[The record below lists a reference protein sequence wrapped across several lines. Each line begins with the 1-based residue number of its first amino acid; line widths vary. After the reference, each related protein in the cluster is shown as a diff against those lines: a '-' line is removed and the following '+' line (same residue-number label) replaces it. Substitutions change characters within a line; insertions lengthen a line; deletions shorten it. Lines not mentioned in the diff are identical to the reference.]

1 MSLEL
6 MDYREQLV
14 CLAHAIRNVIGVD
27 VIIVDQWLTQIV
39 NTFQYSKEPQDIR
52 VNSVV
57 GNIIVTGKALVA
69 EKRSDSR
76 ACLSCPG
83 YSTCE
88 LDSVVG
94 VPLMTKN
101 GCAGALLLSFGTKNA
116 SLLKNHASAAMDF
129 LTNVGELIVHSME
142 ANELSSL
149 LEQARQNTAQLLE
162 KVSDGIVIVN
172 EDRTVRFANEKF
184 CAWFDFRPEKL
195 QGQNLEQAL
204 LPFHLNADER
214 LRIGTSL
221 AARDGHAV
229 RLASCDVVSGL
240 DSGSARMYLFR
251 KQDVSRML
259 ETKRELADGKN
270 LCTAWGT
277 SAQMRSA
284 HAAAMMATRN
294 NLPVLIEGRCK
305 VQNYELVRQL
315 SRYGA
320 DEQMA
325 PVILDC
331 GVESAA
337 LDSILFG
344 DAGGT
349 SPLLWPGCRGAL
361 CLVQINHMPYYLQKK
376 LYTFLVSQA
385 VRDAGGN
392 KLRIYATSDE
402 DLTELCQI
410 GRFSEQL
417 RNYLL
422 RNHIVIPNIADTEE
436 DVRSYAAHFIEEF
449 ARIYEKPD
457 FSIAD
462 GFVEELLHSGLK
474 LDYVSLREIAEYQ
487 VRTSADGCVEN
498 LQFKTVQLPEAAPIA
513 DKDPLE
519 SRIRM
524 MVQQGY
530 QKTDIAT
537 QVGISRA
544 TLYRRLKKYNI
555 MT

>member
-14 CLAHAIRNVIGVD
+14 ALAHAIRSVVGVD

-39 NTFQYSKEPQDIR
+39 NTFQYTKEPQDIR

-57 GNIIVTGKALVA
+57 GNIIVTGKAQVA
-69 EKRSDSR
+69 ENRRDSK
-76 ACLSCPG
+76 ACLTCPG

-94 VPLMTKN
+94 VPLMTKD
-101 GCAGALLLSFGTKNA
+101 GCAGALLLSFSAKNA
-116 SLLKNHASAAMDF
+116 ALLKDHAEGLMAF
-129 LTNVGELIVHSME
+129 LTNISELIVRSME

-149 LEQARQNTAQLLE
+149 LEQAQQNTAQLLE
-162 KVSDGIVIVN
+162 KVSDGVVLVSD
-172 EDRTVRFANEKF
+172 DRTVRFANEKF
-184 CAWFDFRPEKL
+184 CACFDFRPETL
-195 QGQNLEQAL
+195 IGQNLEQAL
-204 LPFHLNADER
+204 RPFHLNADER
-214 LRIGTSL
+214 LRVGTSL

-229 RLASCDVVSGL
+229 QLISSDIVAGL
-240 DSGSARMYLFR
+240 GGGSARMYLFR
-251 KQDVSRML
+251 KRNVSRML
-259 ETKRELADGKN
+259 QTKRDLTDGEN
-270 LCTAWGT
+270 LRTFWGT

-294 NLPVLIEGRCK
+294 NLPVLIEGRSK

-320 DEQMA
+320 DEHMV

-331 GVESAA
+331 GVEAA
-337 LDSILFG
+337 TLDSILF
-344 DAGGT
+344 DDVGGT

-422 RNHIVIPNIADTEE
+422 RNHIVIPNIADSEE
-436 DVRSYAAHFIEEF
+436 DLRAYMTHFVDEF
-449 ARIYEKPD
+449 AQIYEKPG
-457 FSIAD
+457 FTIAD
-462 GFVEELLHSGLK
+462 GFVEELMHSGLK

-487 VRTSADGCVEN
+487 VRTAQDGRIES
-498 LQFKTVQLPEAAPIA
+498 LHFQTAQLPEAAPIA

-519 SRIRM
+519 GRIRM